1 MADVGKKVIGIS
13 LGLLLGGVMLPIGLG
28 QLADNGTNYAGVDPA
43 VVTICTIV
51 LPIMGVVGIAYAFY
65 AASD

>member
-13 LGLLLGGVMLPIGLG
+13 LGLLLAGVMLPIGLG
-28 QLADNGTNYAGVDPA
+28 QLANNGTNYAGVDSS
-43 VVTICTIV
+43 VITICSIV

-65 AASD
+65 NSD

>member
-13 LGLLLGGVMLPIGLG
+13 LGLLLGGVMLPIALEQIAG
-28 QLADNGTNYAGVDPA
+28 GTYTNVDPA
-43 VVTICTIV
+43 VVTIVTIV

-65 AASD
+65 ASD